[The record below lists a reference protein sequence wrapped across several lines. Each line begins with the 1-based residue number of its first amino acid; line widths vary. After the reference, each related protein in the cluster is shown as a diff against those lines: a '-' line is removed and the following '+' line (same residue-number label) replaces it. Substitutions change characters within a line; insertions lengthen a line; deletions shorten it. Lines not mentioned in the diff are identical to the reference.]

1 MSMLFKNYNQI
12 INNGKTPVLK
22 QIRKD
27 ILDVFSCAIDAVD
40 PYVSVKKVI
49 SDNKIVFGSKVFN
62 ISDFEDVYLVGF
74 GKASVGMSQAVCDS
88 FKIKEGVVV
97 TDSIESIVKDNN
109 VVTYVGSHPIPDK
122 KNVDATDKI
131 ISLIKKTK
139 KNDLLV
145 VLISGGG
152 SALLCKPRVPLKDIQ
167 LTTDLL
173 LKSGADINEI
183 NTIRKHLSFVKGGQL
198 ASYAKCTIVS
208 LVISD
213 IIGDPLG
220 FIASG
225 PTYHDS
231 TSFVDC
237 KKILEK
243 YNIYSKLPDSVRKIL
258 SDGIK
263 KIIPETPKKENFV
276 FDKVHNFIVANNNI
290 VCDAAKEKAEKL
302 GYKVII
308 LTNRLDGKARD
319 AGKFLVEKAKNY
331 YSNSKKI
338 MFISGGE
345 TTVTIKGNGK
355 GGRNQEMVLSAIN
368 ELKGSDVVFASVG
381 TDGIDGNSDAAG
393 AIADSFSFEQAS
405 SKNFDPDVFLEDNNS
420 YEFFKKI
427 GALIFTGSTG
437 TNVMDL
443 QIIVKKN

>member
-1 MSMLFKNYNQI
+1 MPMLFKNYNQI

-49 SDNKIVFGSKVFN
+49 RDNKIVFGSKVFN

-152 SALLCKPRVPLKDIQ
+152 SALLCKPRVPLKDMQ

-198 ASYAKCTIVS
+198 AFYAKCTIVS

-225 PTYHDS
+225 PTYPDS

-276 FDKVHNFIVANNNI
+276 FDKVHNFIVANNKTA
-290 VCDAAKEKAEKL
+290 CDAAKEKAEKL

-308 LTNRLDGKARD
+308 LTTHLNGEAKTV
-319 AGKFLVEKAKNY
+319 GKFLVEKAKNY

-420 YEFFKKI
+420 YAFFKKI

>member
-1 MSMLFKNYNQI
+1 MLFKNYNQI
-12 INNGKTPVLK
+12 VNNGKTPVLK
-22 QIRKD
+22 QTRKD
-27 ILDVFSCAIDAVD
+27 ILDVLSYAIDAVD
-40 PYVSVKKVI
+40 SYVSVKKVI
-49 SDNKIVFGSKVFN
+49 RDNKIVIDSKVFD

-88 FKIKEGVVV
+88 FKIKEGIVV
-97 TDSIESIVKDNN
+97 TNSRESIVKNDN
-109 VVTYVGSHPIPDK
+109 VATYVGSHPIPDE
-122 KNVDATDKI
+122 KNVDAADKV
-131 ISLIKKTK
+131 ISLLKKTK
-139 KNDLLV
+139 ENDLLI

-152 SALLCKPRVPLKDIQ
+152 SSLLCKPRASLKDMQ
-167 LTTDLL
+167 LTTDFL
-173 LKSGADINEI
+173 LKSGATIEEI

-198 ASYAKCTIVS
+198 ASYANCTVVS

-225 PTYHDS
+225 PTYPDS
-231 TSFVDC
+231 TSFQDC

-243 YNIYSKLPDSVRKIL
+243 YEIFSKLPDSIRQII

-263 KIIPETPKKENFV
+263 KKIPETPRKENPI
-276 FDKVHNFIVANNNI
+276 FDKVYNFIVANNK
-290 VCDAAKEKAEKL
+290 VACDAAEKKAEEL
-302 GYKVII
+302 GYKAII
-308 LTNRLDGKARD
+308 LTTHLNGEAKNV
-319 AGKFLVEKAKNY
+319 GKFLAQKAKNY
-331 YSNSKKI
+331 YSNSNKI

-355 GGRNQEMVLSAIN
+355 GGRNQEMILSTIN

-405 SKNFDPDVFLEDNNS
+405 SKKLNSDIFLNDNNS

-427 GALIFTGSTG
+427 GDLIFTGSTG